1 MKLEWKK
8 RNYGRYEVMQLELA
22 DAYNESRVIAS
33 IVTLQPNT
41 NEEKMFDLRYTLYF
55 EEWKRPFCLFG
66 SMEEAKRTA
75 LQFIKEEAV
84 ERMKE
89 LTYIINFIDE

>member
-8 RNYGRYEVMQLELA
+8 RNFDRHEVIQLVLT
-22 DAYNESRVIAS
+22 DAYNERRTIAS
-33 IVTLQPNT
+33 IVTLQPNK

-55 EEWKRPFCLFG
+55 GEWISPFCSFG
-66 SMEEAKRTA
+66 SMEEAKRAA
-75 LQFIKEEAV
+75 LQFIKEEAL

-89 LTYIINFIDE
+89 LTYIIDFIDE